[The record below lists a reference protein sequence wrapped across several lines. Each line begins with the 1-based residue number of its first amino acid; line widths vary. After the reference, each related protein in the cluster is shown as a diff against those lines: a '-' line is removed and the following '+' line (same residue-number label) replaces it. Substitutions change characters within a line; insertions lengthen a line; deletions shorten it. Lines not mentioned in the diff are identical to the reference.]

1 MAPEWTALPATLDL
15 LGECPLWDRATR
27 TLFWTDIP
35 GKALKS
41 WHPATGEHRTWLMPD
56 EVGSFAL
63 RGRGGALLAM
73 RSGFALFDFATR
85 ELRAQVQ
92 RLATA
97 KTGARMTGVHEAPT
111 ERCDNTTAT
120 PRRSCP

>member
-35 GKALKS
+35 GKAVKS

-56 EVGSFAL
+56 EVGSLHCAGAAVRCL
-63 RGRGGALLAM
+63 RCAAA
-73 RSGFALFDFATR
+73 S
-85 ELRAQVQ
+85 
-92 RLATA
+92 
-97 KTGARMTGVHEAPT
+97 
-111 ERCDNTTAT
+111 RCSLSPHA
-120 PRRSCP
+120 S